1 MSCERFRDAI
11 TDHACGAEISAEAAA
26 HLAGCADC
34 RDAFDA
40 NRRALADVN
49 AELERALSVAP
60 SPEFVSRLHAHIRV
74 QKSPW
79 AMPAGLAAA
88 AVLVIAVF
96 IAWRTADR
104 QPSASVA
111 APAALASPAVA
122 AGTPPVASGTPPV
135 ASGTPPVAS
144 ETPPVASG
152 FSRKDAAVAQSDPGA
167 ARVLPPNRL
176 RQGFGES
183 AVASAKAEGGSH
195 AALAIATRHTEPEVI
210 VPPDQIRAIAR
221 LQELLRNRV
230 LDEATLPPQKA
241 EPEALTDL
249 TIEPLSV
256 SDITLPDIDVS
267 SRRVVTDRERQ

>member
-135 ASGTPPVAS
+135 ASG
-144 ETPPVASG
+144 